1 MPYPEYKKRSFV
13 QYQEL
18 LQYIGS
24 LSTVDILSH
33 HKEYLY
39 LGIDRIKN
47 ILEKIYL
54 NYCCVVKILFHD
66 WKSVTFFDMKFNPT
80 SNCKIV

>member
-1 MPYPEYKKRSFV
+1 MSYPEYKKRSFV

-18 LQYIGS
+18 LYCIGK

-33 HKEYLY
+33 HKEYFY
-39 LGIDRIKN
+39 LGIYR
-47 ILEKIYL
+47 KIYL
-54 NYCCVVKILFHD
+54 NHCYVIKILFHD

>member
-47 ILEKIYL
+47 ILEKYI
-54 NYCCVVKILFHD
+54 
-66 WKSVTFFDMKFNPT
+66 
-80 SNCKIV
+80 